1 MYALLLAHH
10 ADESAILRLVLQRA
24 GLSSRVTT
32 DLSQAIQ
39 EWDNQPIDLI
49 LLSFREQIPL
59 DQVRLIRSK
68 TEVPLIIIAP
78 DINED
83 QHIDLLEAGVDKI
96 VFRPY
101 SARLLIAQLRGL
113 IRRVRGASIYN
124 LPNLQVGDMTLD
136 PTVRTLQDNTGVEK
150 HLTRLEFRLLY
161 TLMIHNG
168 QVLTT
173 ETLVERVW
181 GYSGRGDRDLVR
193 GLIKR
198 LRAKVEPDPSTPR
211 FIVTIPGVG
220 YKLVA

>member
-32 DLSQAIQ
+32 DLDQAIE
-39 EWDNQPIDLI
+39 EWEDQPLDLI
-49 LLSFREQIPL
+49 VLSIRDQIPL
-59 DQVRLIRSK
+59 DQIRLLRSK
-68 TEVPLIIIAP
+68 TEVPLVIISPPIQ
-78 DINED
+78 ED
-83 QHIDLLEAGVDKI
+83 FHIELLEAGVDL
-96 VFRPY
+96 VLFRPY
-101 SARLLIAQLRGL
+101 SARLLIAELRGL
-113 IRRVRGASIYN
+113 QRRARGASIHN
-124 LPNLQVGDMTLD
+124 LPNLSIGEFTLD
-136 PTVRTLQDNTGVEK
+136 PSVRTLEDGSGSTK

-211 FIVTIPGVG
+211 YIITIPGVG

>member
-10 ADESAILRLVLQRA
+10 ADESAVLRLVLQRA

-32 DLSQAIQ
+32 DLTQAIQ
-39 EWDNQPIDLI
+39 EWDDQPLDLI
-49 LLSFREQIPL
+49 LLSFR
-59 DQVRLIRSK
+59 DQVPIDQIRLIRSK
-68 TEVPLIIIAP
+68 TEAPLVIISP
-78 DINED
+78 YLDED
-83 QHIDLLEAGVDKI
+83 FHIELLEVGVDKI

-101 SARLLIAQLRGL
+101 SARLLIAQMRGL
-113 IRRVRGASIYN
+113 LRRARGASIYN
-124 LPNLQVGDMTLD
+124 LPNLQLGDLTLD
-136 PTVRTLQDNTGVEK
+136 PSVRTLEDKSGVTK

-168 QVLTT
+168 QVLTA

-198 LRAKVEPDPSTPR
+198 LRAKVEPDPSNPSY
-211 FIVTIPGVG
+211 IITIPGVG
-220 YKLVA
+220 YKLVT